1 MWCSHCDSDVA
12 TELAKDGQSLV
23 CTTCGHTVEES
34 FRPSLHPETQAA
46 RDLLKN
52 WADELNQEDEVSEPV
67 EEPTEAKPKPKFRVD
82 QAHES
87 HAPKRPHSGPKR
99 PHVPTT
105 ANVSGQTPAESA
117 EVQPTEPVSEQTSG
131 TVTHRREDSSHAS
144 VPSPHF
150 DPSALPQRTGHG
162 EVIWGQLMAYAGV
175 GVLTVG
181 SVLVLWGYFGNIESY
196 ASTGWLVTT
205 AGQMLLLL
213 GMVTLVGGGMQ
224 QATHEVSTRIENLG
238 GRITRIEESTTQ
250 ILKGPHFDRQRETA
264 DKSDQQEAA

>member
-52 WADELNQEDEVSEPV
+52 WADELNQEESHSEAL
-67 EEPTEAKPKPKFRVD
+67 EEPPKPKTKPKFRVD

-87 HAPKRPHSGPKR
+87 HAPKRPHSGQKR
-99 PHVPTT
+99 PHASVGP
-105 ANVSGQTPAESA
+105 AESEQPPAESA
-117 EVQPTEPVSEQTSG
+117 EVQRSEPTAEDYVERAMQ
-131 TVTHRREDSSHAS
+131 RREDASHAS
-144 VPSPHF
+144 VPAPHF
-150 DPSALPQRTGHG
+150 DPRALPQRTGRG

-238 GRITRIEESTTQ
+238 GRITRIEESTQ
-250 ILKGPHFDRQRETA
+250 ILRGPHFNRQRETA
-264 DKSDQQEAA
+264 DASDQQEAA